1 MPENGG
7 SARWI
12 GASRNGPTAMRL
24 LFFFFARCSNATHPL
39 TSMLLVFAVLIPRR
53 ILSSFLRR
61 PGSGRLSGKQLEATR
76 RMVSRHIRKKEKLW
90 IRAFPDIPVTTK
102 PIQIRMGK
110 GKGAVDHWIHKLPA
124 GKMIMEIGAMPETKA
139 KAILLGAAKKL
150 GVACA
155 FVNRK
160 LDRF

>member
-1 MPENGG
+1 MSFANWRPQRTKFRRLSKGVLKSISYSESNNSLRFGWYGLQSLG
-7 SARWI
+7 SAR
-12 GASRNGPTAMRL
+12 
-24 LFFFFARCSNATHPL
+24 
-39 TSMLLVFAVLIPRR
+39 
-53 ILSSFLRR
+53 LSA
-61 PGSGRLSGKQLEATR
+61 KQLEATR
-76 RMVSRHIRKKEKLW
+76 RMVSRHIRKKEKVW

-124 GKMIMEIGAMPETKA
+124 GKIIMEIGAMPETKA
-139 KAILLGAAKKL
+139 KAILMGAAKKI

>member
-1 MPENGG
+1 MSVWQPQRSKFRRLCKGVLKTVSFSHSNNELRFGWYGLQSLG
-7 SARWI
+7 SA
-12 GASRNGPTAMRL
+12 
-24 LFFFFARCSNATHPL
+24 
-39 TSMLLVFAVLIPRR
+39 
-53 ILSSFLRR
+53 
-61 PGSGRLSGKQLEATR
+61 RLSGKQLEATR
-76 RMVSRHIRKKEKLW
+76 RMVSRHVRKKEKIW
-90 IRAFPDIPVTTK
+90 IRAFPDVPVTTK

-160 LDRF
+160 LDRL